1 MEKIDDL
8 FKKLFAYYL
17 ISDTKIYSVRLEE
30 LRRKIKDTN
39 SFSLDEIYNGIIN
52 DCIFFPT
59 VANYNQI
66 VKRLRDVKY
75 EVLVKK
81 DN

>member
-1 MEKIDDL
+1 MKKIDDL

-17 ISDTKIYSVRLEE
+17 ISDTKIYAVRLEE
-30 LRRKIKDTN
+30 LRKKIVDTN

-52 DCIFFPT
+52 NCRFYPT
-59 VANYNQI
+59 VKDY
-66 VKRLRDVKY
+66 RDVIKKLMEVKY
-75 EVLVKK
+75 EVLLKK